1 MGKSAY
7 TTWGRSKR
15 TYAYDGGR
23 GNQSFT
29 ILERT
34 YKLSDLNES
43 CVSWLLSDWL
53 IASVLRE
60 LSPENRIYSI
70 FSGHR
75 KQD

>member
-1 MGKSAY
+1 MRTLHGVVASVHMRTMG
-7 TTWGRSKR
+7 
-15 TYAYDGGR
+15 GGAR

-43 CVSWLLSDWL
+43 CVSWLLSDWI